1 MSSTS
6 WVSTAVERGVAV
18 LTVDRPPANALDR
31 QLVGQ
36 LTAAAA
42 SAASRNDVGALVII
56 GTGRC
61 FVAGADITM
70 LRTLDPTGFAGYL
83 SEIQR
88 AFDDVEAV
96 PIPVI
101 AAING
106 HAMGGGLELALAC
119 DLRFAAAGVRLGLPE
134 VKLGLLPGAGG
145 TQRLVE
151 ALGRGRALELLFT
164 GRPLE
169 AEEALAVDLVN
180 RVVSPD
186 RLRAEAVEF
195 AAGLASGP
203 RDAIRAIKACVLAR
217 LDGGRRAGL
226 RAEAAGVRHLFGT
239 PDAREGL
246 AAFVEKRAARFG
258 ATR

>member
-6 WVSTAVERGVAV
+6 WVSTVVERGVAV
-18 LTVDRPPANALDR
+18 LTVDRPPANALDLE
-31 QLVGQ
+31 LVGQ
-36 LTAAAA
+36 LSAATAAA
-42 SAASRNDVGALVII
+42 SGRDDVGALVII

-61 FVAGADITM
+61 FVAGADIP
-70 LRTLDPTGFAGYL
+70 LLHGLDPTGFARYL

-88 AFDDVEAV
+88 AFDDVEAA
-96 PIPVI
+96 PLPVI

-151 ALGRGRALELLFT
+151 SLGKGRALELLFT
-164 GRPLE
+164 GRSLE
-169 AEEALAVDLVN
+169 ADEALAVDLVN
-180 RVVSPD
+180 RVVPPD

-195 AAGLASGP
+195 AAALASGP
-203 RDAIRAIKACVLAR
+203 RDAMRAIKACVLAR

-226 RAEAAGVRHLFGT
+226 RAEAVGVHHLFGT
-239 PDAREGL
+239 SDAREGL

-258 ATR
+258 AIR